1 MPGSKKVPG
10 RALWYPISLWL
21 MLNPFVLEDW
31 GKFLEH
37 ADGGAVKLPAK
48 PLVGRSA
55 SPAVCDALV
64 FFGATGDLAYK
75 NIFPALHNMIQH
87 KTLNVPVI
95 GVAKAGW
102 TLDQL
107 RERATT
113 RTRQPSRSSAR
124 CSAGRLTRRTT
135 SPSHPSP
142 SPRLSRAWG
151 AAGGGSPRHRHWR
164 MVQPEG
170 NPMKPTSPSTRIPKG
185 PATIRRVVADL
196 VSSFKTPATSA
207 T

>member
-1 MPGSKKVPG
+1 
-10 RALWYPISLWL
+10 
-21 MLNPFVLEDW
+21 
-31 GKFLEH
+31 
-37 ADGGAVKLPAK
+37 
-48 PLVGRSA
+48 
-55 SPAVCDALV
+55 
-64 FFGATGDLAYK
+64 
-75 NIFPALHNMIQH
+75 
-87 KTLNVPVI
+87 VPVI

-185 PATIRRVVADL
+185 LATIRRVVADL
-196 VSSFKTPATSA
+196 VSSFKTPAASA
-207 T
+207 TWIRRVTPGLRPSARALLVDAASAKAEADHALGTEW